1 MRLVSWNVNGLRAIF
16 KKGFVSW
23 LEVHRP
29 ELVAIQET
37 KCSLAQLE
45 ADMLRPAGYRSWY
58 FPAERPGYSGTA
70 LYSRINPI
78 RVDHGLGVAEFD
90 CEGRSLTAEF
100 ADFFVVGAYFPNA
113 QGPGRRLDY
122 KLRFCQTVQEYVEK
136 LSSGGKPVFL
146 CGDVNIAHQEIDL
159 HNPAGSR
166 RQAGFLPAER
176 EWLTRLLESGH
187 QDLFRQQHPEPE
199 QYTWWSHLND
209 ARGRNRGWRIDYF
222 LASPGFD
229 WAYRSRHYPE
239 VLGSDH
245 CPVELELI

>member
-23 LEVHRP
+23 LELHRP
-29 ELVAIQET
+29 EVVAVQEI
-37 KCSLAQLE
+37 KCSLAQLDE
-45 ADMLRPAGYRSWY
+45 EMLQPAGYRSWF

-70 LYSRINPI
+70 LYSRINPLEI
-78 RVDHGLGVAEFD
+78 QHGLGVTDFD
-90 CEGRSLTAEF
+90 SEGRSLTAEF
-100 ADFFVVGAYFPNA
+100 ADFFLVGAYFPNA
-113 QGPGRRLDY
+113 QGPGRRLDF
-122 KLRFCQTVQEYVEK
+122 KIRFCEVIQEHVER
-136 LSSGGKPVFL
+136 LARRGKPVFL

-159 HNPAGSR
+159 HNPRGSR
-166 RQAGFLPAER
+166 RQAGFLAPER
-176 EWLTRLLESGH
+176 EWMTRMLERGH

-222 LASPGFD
+222 LASAGFD
-229 WAYRSRHYPE
+229 WPHRSRHYPE

-245 CPVELELI
+245 CPVELELL